1 MPHEGRGGGFHGGGH
16 HGGGRYRRTIFWGPP
31 IVWWGY
37 GWRSPYYWEARA
49 WCRIVAAFVVAIV
62 VIIILIITVVAARY
76 DNNTVSLS
84 YLSPGDTRLVSPSS
98 TLCESTTLNNPASTV
113 SLTVYLLQNKPA
125 LSARN
130 NFTVTRQFS
139 VGYREY
145 QYWSFYLYPGSIYTL
160 SSCLVSGA
168 IKYYIIKGKS
178 SFDSWV
184 SSLNGSAYSSIL
196 YSDQCRGTNRIGGL
210 TFNSED
216 EYYFVFYNDFFTT
229 VTVKM
234 TLNFNGAEYMP
245 QSGGVVDS
253 CTAPP
258 TSTCSLTI
266 PYNSDYWVLVETSP
280 PSDGQWDANVNAGT
294 SCNAR
299 VWVYVVMVLAPLIG
313 IILIVATTIRVCCCG
328 SNDTQR
334 GDTTYAP
341 STNLLC
347 VQLIPVTT
355 EIVTLPSAPPPPGM
369 SSPGAFDPPPP
380 YMYSEPPP
388 PYSSAGSEM

>member
-1 MPHEGRGGGFHGGGH
+1 M
-16 HGGGRYRRTIFWGPP
+16 
-31 IVWWGY
+31 
-37 GWRSPYYWEARA
+37 AL
-49 WCRIVAAFVVAIV
+49 VVAIV
-62 VIIILIITVVAARY
+62 VSVIVAAVAARY
-76 DNNTVSLS
+76 DNNTVSPS

-113 SLTVYLLQNKPA
+113 SANVYLLQNKPT

-130 NFTVTRQFS
+130 NFTVTSQFS
-139 VGYREY
+139 VGYEEY

-184 SSLNGSAYSSIL
+184 SSPSSNYNYL
-196 YSDQCRGTNRIGGL
+196 YSNACGGTNRTGGQ
-210 TFNSED
+210 TFNYED
-216 EYYFVFYNDFFTT
+216 NYYFIFYSDFSYTP
-229 VTVKM
+229 TVKM
-234 TLNFNGAEYMP
+234 TLTFNRVEYMP
-245 QSGGVVDS
+245 QSGGVVES

-299 VWVYVVMVLAPLIG
+299 AWVYVVIVLAPLIG
-313 IILIVATTIRVCCCG
+313 IILIVATTIGVCCCVKKMSG
-328 SNDTQR
+328 HQPRSNDTQR
-334 GDTTYAP
+334 DTSSAP
-341 STNLLC
+341 SANLLS
-347 VQLIPVTT
+347 VPSIPATT
-355 EIVTLPSAPPPPGM
+355 EMVTLSSAPPPPGM
-369 SSPGAFDPPPP
+369 PTPGAFDLPPTYSGPPPS
-380 YMYSEPPP
+380 Y
-388 PYSSAGSEM
+388 